1 MSTEPTTQTPPANK
15 GGIFGKRQVRFGG
28 NALLMTVALVGILVV
43 LNLLAGRQ
51 LIRWDLTADQALTL
65 TPETITILENLE
77 QPVEIVGFFG
87 QQDTLQQQDVA
98 SLLQAYVTH
107 TDQLTYEFVD
117 PDTNPVLAREYG
129 LQNYGTLFISAGE
142 RREQIQANDEPTIT
156 AAIVS
161 ITQETPPTVY
171 VLTGHGERALDG
183 FDPFGFSAMQGI
195 LTEDNYVVEPLS
207 LLTAESVPTENSILL
222 VADPSEALTAETEA
236 AITAYLAQ
244 GGRLLLLT
252 DPLNPAPLTDLLA
265 QAGLTVGDDLL
276 LDSLSEPNNPLNPVV
291 IEYPF
296 NDITSNLSGPT
307 LFATVRSI
315 RNTGDSGSF
324 VVNPLVETSSD
335 SSAVTDFDQQEVR
348 PSPDDE
354 QGPFTFG
361 FTIEGQFSTPADAA
375 SDEDGDANSDA
386 APAPARVVVIG
397 DADFASNANVNL
409 AGTVNADFLRSTVAW
424 LASGQGD
431 FVLPPRPQPVD
442 RSIFLTNEQQQL
454 IFYSTTL
461 LLPLVVLVAGAVVW
475 WRNR

>member
-1 MSTEPTTQTPPANK
+1 MSTEPTTQTPPASK

-28 NALLMTVALVGILVV
+28 NALLMTVALVGILVL

-65 TPETITILENLE
+65 TPETITILANLD

-98 SLLQAYVTH
+98 SLLQAYMTH
-107 TDQLTYEFVD
+107 TDQLTYRFVD
-117 PDTNPVLAREYG
+117 PDTNPVIAREYN
-129 LQNYGTLFISAGE
+129 LQSYGALYINAGD
-142 RREQIQANDEPTIT
+142 RREEIRANDEPAIT
-156 AAIVS
+156 AAIVTV
-161 ITQETPPTVY
+161 TQETPPPVY

-183 FDPFGFSAMQGI
+183 FDPFGFSAMQGV
-195 LTEDNYVVEPLS
+195 LTADNFTVEPLS
-207 LLTAESVPTENSILL
+207 LLTAEGVPTDNSILL
-222 VADPSEALTAETEA
+222 VADPSEELTATEEA
-236 AITAYLAQ
+236 AITTYLAQ

-291 IEYPF
+291 VEYPF
-296 NDITSNLSGPT
+296 SEITTNLNGPT

-315 RNTGDSGSF
+315 RNTGDSGGF
-324 VVNPLVETSSD
+324 TVNPLVETSAD
-335 SSAVTDFDQQEVR
+335 SSAVTDFDEQELR
-348 PSPDDE
+348 PSPTDE

-361 FTIEGQFSTPADAA
+361 FTIEGQFASDDADA
-375 SDEDGDANSDA
+375 DAPSDA